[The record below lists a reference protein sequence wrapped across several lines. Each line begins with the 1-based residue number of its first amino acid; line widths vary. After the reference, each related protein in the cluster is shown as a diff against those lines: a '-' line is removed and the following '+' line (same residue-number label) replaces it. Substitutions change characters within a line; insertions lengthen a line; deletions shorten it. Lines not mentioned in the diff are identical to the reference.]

1 MRVVFSSTG
10 WVFVWLLLL
19 QPVSAAELELF
30 QLGDVELLA
39 GPFRNAR
46 DLNRRYLLAHDVD
59 RLLAPFRTE
68 AGLEPKG
75 EIYPNWEATGL
86 GGQTAGHYLTAL
98 ANMVAAT
105 NDPQLRLRLD
115 YMVADLAICQ
125 QVHGDGYVG
134 GVPRGRAIW
143 DEVKRGDIRA
153 DGFGLNGGW
162 VPWYNLHKLF
172 AGLRDAWL
180 VGGNQQAG
188 QVLVA
193 LTDWCDDLVADL
205 SDEQVQ
211 DMLRAE
217 HGGMNEVL
225 ADVHAATGD
234 EKYLALARRFS
245 HRAILDPLLE
255 GEDRLTGLHANTQI
269 PKVIGYAR
277 IGELGDNQAWIDA
290 AKFFWNTVVDHRSIA
305 IGGNSVR
312 EHFHPTDDFRSMVE
326 SPQGPETCNTYNMLR
341 LTEQL
346 FRTDDADRARYADF
360 YERALF
366 NHILSSQHPR
376 HGGFVYMTPMRPRH
390 YRVYSQAEQC
400 FWCCVGSGMEN
411 HTKYGQF
418 IYAHG
423 DDELYV
429 NLFVASQLH
438 WQDRELTLRQETRFP
453 DVSTSRLTL
462 SLDAATEFAL
472 NIRWPKWVAAGEFQI
487 TVNGER
493 WPLSGEPSSYVT
505 IHREWHDGDRVDV
518 ELPMHTELE
527 SLPDGSEYV
536 AVVHGPVVLAAKTG
550 TEELNGL
557 VADDARMGHIAAGNE
572 KPLGEAPMFVGEMN
586 EMVDAIQPV
595 AGKRL
600 TFTAAAAIRPDSY
613 DNLELI
619 PFFRLHDARYMIYWR
634 VASPAEY
641 AEMAAE

>member
-1 MRVVFSSTG
+1 
-10 WVFVWLLLL
+10 
-19 QPVSAAELELF
+19 
-30 QLGDVELLA
+30 
-39 GPFRNAR
+39 
-46 DLNRRYLLAHDVD
+46 
-59 RLLAPFRTE
+59 
-68 AGLEPKG
+68 
-75 EIYPNWEATGL
+75 
-86 GGQTAGHYLTAL
+86 
-98 ANMVAAT
+98 
-105 NDPQLRLRLD
+105 
-115 YMVADLAICQ
+115 
-125 QVHGDGYVG
+125 
-134 GVPRGRAIW
+134 
-143 DEVKRGDIRA
+143 
-153 DGFGLNGGW
+153 
-162 VPWYNLHKLF
+162 
-172 AGLRDAWL
+172 
-180 VGGNQQAG
+180 
-188 QVLVA
+188 
-193 LTDWCDDLVADL
+193 
-205 SDEQVQ
+205 
-211 DMLRAE
+211 
-217 HGGMNEVL
+217 
-225 ADVHAATGD
+225 
-234 EKYLALARRFS
+234 
-245 HRAILDPLLE
+245 
-255 GEDRLTGLHANTQI
+255 
-269 PKVIGYAR
+269 
-277 IGELGDNQAWIDA
+277 
-290 AKFFWNTVVDHRSIA
+290 
-305 IGGNSVR
+305 
-312 EHFHPTDDFRSMVE
+312 
-326 SPQGPETCNTYNMLR
+326 
-341 LTEQL
+341 
-346 FRTDDADRARYADF
+346 
-360 YERALF
+360 
-366 NHILSSQHPR
+366 
-376 HGGFVYMTPMRPRH
+376 MTPMRPRH